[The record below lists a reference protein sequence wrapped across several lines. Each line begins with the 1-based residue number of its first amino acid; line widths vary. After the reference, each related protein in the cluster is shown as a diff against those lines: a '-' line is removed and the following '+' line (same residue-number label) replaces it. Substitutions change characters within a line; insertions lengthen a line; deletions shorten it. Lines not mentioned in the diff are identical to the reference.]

1 MDIVCKE
8 LIEHIWPLLADIDI
22 PLDVGDVG
30 GENHP
35 LPSRCIHQTVPHLLI
50 LFPFFLFFFLLCCSL
65 SGYIL
70 SAIHRLIEGMKK
82 ILMDSD

>member
-50 LFPFFLFFFLLCCSL
+50 LFPFFLFFFVVLFPLWLYPIRHS
-65 SGYIL
+65 
-70 SAIHRLIEGMKK
+70 
-82 ILMDSD
+82 